1 MAYNAQHP
9 EEGVAVIKSPP
20 KKPKKMRQG
29 KFPVWEFMHLYTF
42 HAFLDIISPG
52 VWEEEVDEIMTME
65 KTSDDEL
72 LHHLRW

>member
-1 MAYNAQHP
+1 
-9 EEGVAVIKSPP
+9 
-20 KKPKKMRQG
+20 
-29 KFPVWEFMHLYTF
+29 MHFYCL
-42 HAFLDIISPG
+42 HVFLDIISPG